1 MNHCLIQITSLSQDD
16 ASDYAQGLQQQ
27 LSADQVRL
35 VSTEDF
41 RQEDALYAL
50 SPQSYDAQKLSLA
63 VTEGL
68 SVRPFCIVYGKTSL
82 LIQLPEVSHRIAMF
96 IETDPLKAAV
106 VEVEEHL
113 AMLQRMEEQQLG
125 QQEAEE
131 LSDQYQQH
139 LQQYLYPQR
148 DQADL
153 VIHYSETPKDSVP
166 GLSRYIKRMVEQA
179 QGAEERSRETQID
192 ELLDRFSHSKRARRS
207 MQYKRVLW
215 KIVVKSTLFIKRTI
229 DIAATLVAL
238 LLLSPLILV
247 VSLLIKL
254 TDGGNVFYFQT
265 RVGKQGREFQF
276 PKFRSMVAD
285 ADKLKDQL
293 LSQNESDGKV
303 LFKMKHDPRVTKIG
317 RFIRRFSIDELPQ
330 LWCVLKGDMSLVGPR
345 PPLPREVALYT
356 QEDRR
361 RLEVTPG
368 LTGIWQVS
376 GRSDIG
382 FEDQVKLDVLYIESH
397 SVWLDIKLLFKTVP
411 AVLTGRGAY

>member
-1 MNHCLIQITSLSQDD
+1 MNHCLIQITSLSQED
-16 ASDYAQGLQQQ
+16 ASNYAQGLQQQ

-35 VSTEDF
+35 VSTEEF

-50 SPQSYDAQKLSLA
+50 SPQSYDVQKLSLA

-68 SVRPFCIVYGKTSL
+68 SVRPFCIVYGKTAL

-113 AMLQRMEEQQLG
+113 AMLQRMEEQQLD

-131 LSDQYQQH
+131 LSGQYQQH

-179 QGAEERSRETQID
+179 QGAEERSREAQID

-215 KIVVKSTLFIKRTI
+215 KTVVKSTLFIKRTI

-397 SVWLDIKLLFKTVP
+397 SVWLDIQLLFKTVP